1 MRRLTQ
7 PAKALPVLALT
18 NGADLTLLP
27 APVLRR
33 CSPCISGPM
42 VRGSNCSLSEQLL
55 PFGAIAPR
63 KWANRPGPVRGVPGA
78 RGGGGGIFGG
88 LGSCSRCSA
97 RNCSLLPDQSTIS
110 ASKSRSLSAGSRFR
124 SGLRSRGTGGP
135 VRPGRSDWFR
145 RSIPRGGSPD
155 GSVRERGHAPA
166 TPGRQAW
173 PPARRR
179 RARWASGQRPEGG
192 EAARPPG
199 RSPTWRGAPARPRPR
214 RRSPRPGPRCRRR
227 PGAGRTWL
235 PPPGALEPL
244 RPPLP
249 TLPPPAPLRRRDPHH
264 AASVPA
270 EVGALAGLR
279 RGAEPAGATD

>member
-1 MRRLTQ
+1 MYLWSYGQ
-7 PAKALPVLALT
+7 
-18 NGADLTLLP
+18 G
-27 APVLRR
+27 
-33 CSPCISGPM
+33 
-42 VRGSNCSLSEQLL
+42 EQLL

-78 RGGGGGIFGG
+78 RGGKGGHFRGPWVVFQVF
-88 LGSCSRCSA
+88 SPQ
-97 RNCSLLPDQSTIS
+97 LLPFARPVDHLCLE
-110 ASKSRSLSAGSRFR
+110 KSVALCSGSRFR
-124 SGLRSRGTGGP
+124 SGLRSRGTGGSGP
-135 VRPGRSDWFR
+135 PGRFGGFR
-145 RSIPRGGSPD
+145 RLIPRGGSPD

-199 RSPTWRGAPARPRPR
+199 RSPTWRGAPARPR

-235 PPPGALEPL
+235 PPPGALEPSL
-244 RPPLP
+244 RPPP
-249 TLPPPAPLRRRDPHH
+249 HSPAPRPPPAPRPTPRRL
-264 AASVPA
+264 
-270 EVGALAGLR
+270 GAGR
-279 RGAEPAGATD
+279 GRGARGLAAGC